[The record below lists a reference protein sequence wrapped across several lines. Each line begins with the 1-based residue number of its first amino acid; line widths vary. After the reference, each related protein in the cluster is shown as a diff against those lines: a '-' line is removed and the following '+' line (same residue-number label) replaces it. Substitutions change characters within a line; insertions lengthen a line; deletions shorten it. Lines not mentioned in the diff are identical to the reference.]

1 MSYNWGFSTY
11 GQRDKLKKI
20 KNGDEALYNSEK
32 ALNKNFK
39 TSYMDAGLST
49 ADIDNWDSLID
60 SAWASGNTARTATA
74 KVSLPKVGGKY
85 DAVNAAFKKA
95 NDAITYERNKALEN
109 AREEEELSFNALSEW
124 LANNGFSDKG
134 YTAKTSKEELR
145 KNYKELIDT
154 IKKEYKNLRE
164 ETRRSYFSPY
174 LG

>member
-39 TSYMDAGLST
+39 TSYKDAGLST

-60 SAWASGNTARTATA
+60 SAWASGNVLRASSG
-74 KVSLPKVGGKY
+74 VSVPKYSGKY
-85 DAVNAAFKKA
+85 TAVNKAFKEA
-95 NDAITYERNKALEN
+95 NNTITQERDKALKE
-109 AREEEELSFNALSEW
+109 AEEEEKLTMDVLSEW

-154 IKKEYKNLRE
+154 IKKEYKSLRE
-164 ETRRSYFSPY
+164 ETRRSYFSPF